1 MVLVPSTIHYKTLPK
16 SVLIDT
22 MRTEARQATRTAFL
36 VWVTE
41 RLNLRPGEGRLVL
54 LILLFTIGAFTAN
67 VLTYTA
73 AYALFLAKFDAQAL
87 PYVYIGESLV
97 STLLTL
103 LYLRFSRRYALLNM
117 LFGQILVMLATMIG
131 YRVGLLRWDAGW
143 FIFSLPIWYAVLNN
157 QVNAAFW
164 TLLGRLFNIQQ
175 GKRLFSLL
183 IAGQEVATV
192 SMGLLVPFLVG
203 WVGTPNLLLL
213 AALSMTGA
221 GWALRQIARRAPV
234 LYERE
239 AAEAESTDALPAS
252 GAKPTLWADPYIRLI
267 FAVLL
272 LFGLSDNIIDN
283 LFYQQAGSRFLD
295 QSQLATFLGAFTAIV
310 GGINLFCQLFLAS
323 PLLRRFGVQAIII
336 LTPVTLLAVTL
347 PFVLAGLIAPQSA
360 LVFWLAV
367 GMNLA
372 RRVTDKFDNTAGNL
386 LYQPLPQP
394 VRAQTQTILDGI
406 FAPVIGG
413 VAGLLLLYLNNVLAF
428 TPLQLALVLL
438 PLVIVWLFVATR
450 VGRLYGQRV
459 QQALRRRLIQGNS
472 AFQPDRAGLD
482 ALRQHLTDPQP
493 GSVLYALGVLEAT
506 DGATLSEVLPPLL
519 DHPSPAVRLDVLAR
533 LERLNDPA
541 FLPAIQQTLQRDRD
555 RRVQAA
561 ALQAVAAL
569 GGLTETAEI
578 DHYLGA
584 DALHLRQAAII
595 GLLRSGALEGILAV
609 GETLTHLVASP
620 VVTDRIFAAQV
631 LGESRLAGLY
641 RPLLKLLHDGDAKVR
656 QAALAAVAKIQHPQL
671 WPVVITALSVP
682 QTRAAAQTALIAGG
696 EAVLP
701 TLLQAAAQAGP
712 VLAPNRAL
720 WLALAP
726 IFGRIAAPQSCAF
739 LVTQLPCPDVV
750 VRTAL
755 LSALHQCGYQA
766 DAGTRPFLEAELR
779 AEIAHAGWTLTHLVA
794 IGEPAPGPLLL
805 LRNALQADLAE
816 QQARLLLWLALLYD
830 PATLQRVRTALALT
844 PGLRRTPTEE
854 QRAYALETL
863 DLLLTKAVSKQ
874 ILLLLDDL
882 PPAQQ
887 LKQLAGEATRTLLP
901 LPRQLAALITGDERW
916 VAPWLKVVALY
927 AIAHALPAVQHD
939 PALQAAVALAV
950 TDADP
955 LVQETAAWVKLGLNN
970 GAADSRL
977 GAGLPA
983 PGALLTVEK
992 VLILQRVEIFAAMP
1006 ATILVEI
1013 ADHLQEQFTPAGA
1026 IIFRQGAP
1034 GESIY
1039 FIVTGAVEALDGERV
1054 FTQMGEGEIFGEM
1067 ALLDGE
1073 PRTATIRTTAPTH
1086 LLSLDQAPFYE
1097 LMDEH
1102 IEIARG
1108 VIAVLAQRL
1117 RARTADFSRLQAQVG
1132 EIGG

>member
-1 MVLVPSTIHYKTLPK
+1 MRSKT
-16 SVLIDT
+16 
-22 MRTEARQATRTAFL
+22 RQTTRIAFL
-36 VWVTE
+36 VWVAE
-41 RLNLRPGEGRLVL
+41 RLNLRPGESRLVV
-54 LILLFTIGAFTAN
+54 LILLYTIGAFTAN

-103 LYLRFSRRYALLNM
+103 LYLRLSQRYALLNM
-117 LFGQILVMLATMIG
+117 LFGQLFVMLVTMIG
-131 YRVGLLRWDAGW
+131 YRIGLLRWDTGW

-157 QVNAAFW
+157 QVNSAFW

-221 GWALRQIARRAPV
+221 GWALRQIARWAPV

-239 AAEAESTDALPAS
+239 GAETESTDAIAES
-252 GAKPTLWADPYIRLI
+252 GARPALWADPYIRLI
-267 FAVLL
+267 IAVLL

-283 LFYQQAGSRFLD
+283 LFYQQAGSRFFD
-295 QSQLATFLGAFTAIV
+295 QTQLATFLGAFTAIV
-310 GGINLFCQLFLAS
+310 GGINLFCQLLLAS
-323 PLLRRFGVQAIII
+323 PLLRRFGVHAIIV
-336 LTPVTLLAVTL
+336 LTPVTLLAVTV
-347 PFVLAGLIAPQSA
+347 PFVLTGWIAPQSA
-360 LVFWLAV
+360 LLFWLAV
-367 GMNLA
+367 VMNLA

-386 LYQPLPQP
+386 LYQPLPPP
-394 VRAQTQTILDGI
+394 VRAHTQTILDGI
-406 FAPVIGG
+406 FAPIVGG
-413 VAGLLLLYLNNVLAF
+413 MAGLLLLYLNNVLAF
-428 TPLQLALVLL
+428 TALQLALVLL

-506 DGATLSEVLPPLL
+506 DRATLTEVLPPLL
-519 DHPSPAVRLDVLAR
+519 NHPSPAVRLDVLVR

-541 FLPAIQQTLQRDRD
+541 LLPVIQQTLMRDD
-555 RRVQAA
+555 EPRVQAA
-561 ALQAVAAL
+561 ALQTVAAL
-569 GGLTETAEI
+569 GGLTEAGDI

-584 DALHLRQAAII
+584 DAPHLRQAAMI

-609 GETLTHLVASP
+609 GETLTRLVASSM
-620 VVTDRIFAAQV
+620 VADRIFAAQV

-641 RPLLKLLHDGDAKVR
+641 RPLLKLLHDPETRVR
-656 QAALAAVAKIQHPQL
+656 QAALGAVAKIQHPQL
-671 WPVVITALSVP
+671 WPVVAATLAVP
-682 QTRAAAQTALIAGG
+682 QTRASAQMALIAGG

-701 TLLQAAAQAGP
+701 TLLQVAAQAGP
-712 VLAPNRAL
+712 VTAHNRSL
-720 WLALAP
+720 WLALAHV
-726 IFGRIAAPQSCAF
+726 FGRIAASQSCEF
-739 LVTQLPCPDVV
+739 LVTQLTCPDVL

-755 LSALHQCGYQA
+755 LTALHQCGYRA
-766 DAGTRPFLEAELR
+766 DTATRPLLEAELR
-779 AEIAHAGWTLTHLVA
+779 AEIAHAGWTLTHLAA
-794 IGEPAPGPLLL
+794 IGEPTPAPLLL
-805 LRNALQADLAE
+805 LRNALHADLAE
-816 QQARLLLWLALLYD
+816 QQVRLLLWLALLYD

-844 PGLRRTPTEE
+844 PGLRRTPTAE

-863 DLLLTKAVSKQ
+863 DLLLSKAVGKQ
-874 ILLLLDDL
+874 LLVLLDEL
-882 PPAQQ
+882 TPAQQ
-887 LKQLAGEATRTLLP
+887 LKQLTGDATRTPLP
-901 LPRQLAALITGDERW
+901 LPQQLAALITGDERW
-916 VAPWLKVVALY
+916 VAPWLRAVALY
-927 AIAHALPAVQHD
+927 TITHTLPAVQRD
-939 PALQAAVALAV
+939 PAVQEAV
-950 TDADP
+950 TLAAAATDP
-955 LVQETAAWVKLGLNN
+955 LVQETATWMKMGLNN
-970 GAADSRL
+970 VTTASRL
-977 GAGLPA
+977 SALPS

-1013 ADHLQEQFTPAGA
+1013 ATRLQEQFTPSGA
-1026 IIFRQGAP
+1026 IIFTQGAP
-1034 GESIY
+1034 GDSIY
-1039 FIVTGAVEALDGERV
+1039 FIVAGAVEALDGERI
-1054 FTQMGEGEIFGEM
+1054 FTRMGEGEIFGEM

-1102 IEIARG
+1102 IEIAQG
-1108 VIAVLAQRL
+1108 VIHVLLQRL
-1117 RARTADFSRLQAQVG
+1117 RARTADLNRLQAQLAVVQCKAPLS
-1132 EIGG
+1132 

>member
-1 MVLVPSTIHYKTLPK
+1 MRSKT
-16 SVLIDT
+16 
-22 MRTEARQATRTAFL
+22 RQTTRTAFL
-36 VWVTE
+36 VWVAE
-41 RLNLRPGEGRLVL
+41 RLNLRPGESRLVV
-54 LILLFTIGAFTAN
+54 LILLYTIGAFTAN

-103 LYLRFSRRYALLNM
+103 LYLRLSQRYVLRNM
-117 LFGQILVMLATMIG
+117 LFGQLFVMLVTMVG
-131 YRVGLLRWDAGW
+131 YRVGLLRWDTGW

-157 QVNAAFW
+157 QVNSAFW

-192 SMGLLVPFLVG
+192 SMGVLVPFLVG

-234 LYERE
+234 LSGRE
-239 AAEAESTDALPAS
+239 GAETENTDALPES
-252 GAKPTLWADPYIRLI
+252 GARPALWADPYIRLI
-267 FAVLL
+267 IAVLL

-295 QSQLATFLGAFTAIV
+295 QTQLATFLGAFTAIV
-310 GGINLFCQLFLAS
+310 GGINLLCQLFLAS
-323 PLLRRFGVQAIII
+323 PLLRRFGVHAIIV

-347 PFVLAGLIAPQSA
+347 PFVLTGWIAPQSA
-360 LVFWLAV
+360 IVFWLAV
-367 GMNLA
+367 VMNLA

-386 LYQPLPQP
+386 LYQPLPPP
-394 VRAQTQTILDGI
+394 VRAHTQTILDGI
-406 FAPVIGG
+406 FAPIVGG
-413 VAGLLLLYLNNVLAF
+413 MAGLLLLYLNNVLAF
-428 TPLQLALVLL
+428 TALQLALVLL

-506 DGATLSEVLPPLL
+506 DPATLTEVLPPLL
-519 DHPSPAVRLDVLAR
+519 GHPSPAVRLDVLAR

-541 FLPAIQQTLQRDRD
+541 FLPAIQRTLACDTEP
-555 RRVQAA
+555 RVQAV
-561 ALQAVAAL
+561 ALQTVAAL
-569 GGLTETAEI
+569 GGLTEAGDI

-584 DALHLRQAAII
+584 DGPHLRQAAMI

-609 GETLTHLVASP
+609 GETLTRLVASP
-620 VVTDRIFAAQV
+620 VVADRIFAAQV

-641 RPLLKLLHDGDAKVR
+641 RPLLKLLHDSEVKVR
-656 QAALAAVAKIQHPQL
+656 QAALRAVAKIQHPQL
-671 WPVVITALSVP
+671 WPVVISALTAP
-682 QTRAAAQTALIAGG
+682 QTRSAAQMALIAGG
-696 EAVLP
+696 AAVLP
-701 TLLQAAAQAGP
+701 ALQQAAAGAGP
-712 VLAPNRAL
+712 ATAHNRRL
-720 WLALAP
+720 WLALAHVC
-726 IFGRIAAPQSCAF
+726 GRIGSPQSCAI
-739 LVTQLPCPDVV
+739 LLPQLTCPDVV
-750 VRTAL
+750 ARTAIL
-755 LSALHQCGYQA
+755 NALQQCRYQA
-766 DAGTRPFLEAELR
+766 DAATRPLLETELR
-779 AEIAHAGWTLTHLVA
+779 AEIAHASWTLTHLAA
-794 IGEPAPGPLLL
+794 IGEPPPAPLLL
-805 LRNALQADLAE
+805 LRHALHADLAE

-874 ILLLLDDL
+874 LLILLDEL
-882 PPAQQ
+882 PPAQK
-887 LKQLAGEATRTLLP
+887 LKQLTGDSMRTPLP
-901 LPRQLAALITGDERW
+901 LPSQLAALLTGDERW
-916 VAPWLKVVALY
+916 VAPWPRAVALY
-927 AIAHALPAVQHD
+927 TIAHALPAVQLD
-939 PALQAAVALAV
+939 PTLQEAITIAATA
-950 TDADP
+950 ADP
-955 LVQETAAWVKLGLNN
+955 LVQETATWVRMGLNN
-970 GAADSRL
+970 PANVSRA
-977 GAGLPA
+977 GGLPS
-983 PGALLTVEK
+983 PGVLLTVEK

-1013 ADHLQEQFTPAGA
+1013 ATRLQERFTPADA
-1026 IIFRQGAP
+1026 IIFCQGAP
-1034 GESIY
+1034 GDSIY
-1039 FIVTGAVEALDGERV
+1039 FIVTGAVAALDGERI
-1054 FTQMGEGEIFGEM
+1054 FTRMGEGEIFGEM

-1073 PRTATIRTTAPTH
+1073 PRTATIRTTEPTH
-1086 LLSLDQAPFYE
+1086 LLSLDQTPFYE

-1108 VIAVLAQRL
+1108 VIHVLLQRL
-1117 RARTADFSRLQAQVG
+1117 RARTVELNQLQAQR
-1132 EIGG
+1132 

>member
-1 MVLVPSTIHYKTLPK
+1 
-16 SVLIDT
+16 
-22 MRTEARQATRTAFL
+22 MRTAARPATRTAFL
-36 VWVTE
+36 VWVAE
-41 RLNLRPGEGRLVL
+41 RLNLRPGESRLVM
-54 LILLFTIGAFTAN
+54 LILLYTIGAFTAN

-103 LYLRFSRRYALLNM
+103 LYLRFSRRYALINM
-117 LFGQILVMLATMIG
+117 LFGQLMIMVTTMVG
-131 YRVGLLRWDAGW
+131 YRIGLLRWEAGW

-192 SMGLLVPFLVG
+192 SMGLLVPLLVG

-221 GWALRQIARRAPV
+221 GLALRQIARRAPV
-234 LYERE
+234 LHERE
-239 AAEAESTDALPAS
+239 GAELESTEALPENSARP
-252 GAKPTLWADPYIRLI
+252 ALWADPYIRLI

-272 LFGLSDNIIDN
+272 LFGLSDNVIDN
-283 LFYQQAGSRFLD
+283 LFYQQAGNRFLD

-323 PLLRRFGVQAIII
+323 PLLRRFGVHAIIV
-336 LTPVTLLAVTL
+336 LTPVTLLAATV
-347 PFVLAGLIAPQSA
+347 PFVLAGLVAPQSA

-386 LYQPLPQP
+386 LYQPLPPP
-394 VRAQTQTILDGI
+394 VRAQTQTVLDGI
-406 FAPVIGG
+406 FAPVVGG
-413 VAGLLLLYLNNVLAF
+413 LAGLLLLYLNNVLAF
-428 TPLQLALVLL
+428 TTLQLALVLL
-438 PLVIVWLFVATR
+438 PLVVIWVLVATR
-450 VGRLYGQRV
+450 VGRLYAQRV
-459 QQALRRRLIQGNS
+459 QQALRHRLIQGNS

-482 ALRQHLTDPQP
+482 ALRQHLTDAQP

-506 DGATLSEVLPPLL
+506 DGATWREVLPPLL
-519 DHPSPAVRLDVLAR
+519 HHPSPAVRLDVLAR

-541 FLPAIQQTLQRDRD
+541 FLPAIQQTLQSDKD

-569 GGLTETAEI
+569 GGLTDVAEI
-578 DHYLGA
+578 DRYLDA
-584 DALHLRQAAII
+584 DAPHLRQAAII

-609 GETLTHLVASP
+609 GETLTRLVASP

-641 RPLLKLLHDGDAKVR
+641 RPLLRLLHDSDVKVR
-656 QAALAAVAKIQHPQL
+656 QTALSAVAKIQHPQL
-671 WPVVITALSVP
+671 WSVVISALAAAP
-682 QTRAAAQTALIAGG
+682 TRAAAQTALIAGG
-696 EAVLP
+696 EAPLP
-701 TLLQAAAQAGP
+701 ALQQAATGAGP
-712 VLAPNRAL
+712 ATPHNRHL
-720 WLALAP
+720 WLALAHVC
-726 IFGRIAAPQSCAF
+726 GRIGSSQSCAI
-739 LVTQLPCPDVV
+739 LLPQLTCPDIVA
-750 VRTAL
+750 RTAIL
-755 LSALHQCGYQA
+755 DALQQCRYQA
-766 DAGTRPFLEAELR
+766 DAATRPLLEAELR
-779 AEIAHAGWTLTHLVA
+779 AEIAHAKWTLTHLVA
-794 IGEPAPGPLLL
+794 LGEPAPASLLL
-805 LRNALQADLAE
+805 LRNALHADLAE

-844 PGLRRTPTEE
+844 PGLHRTPTDE

-874 ILLLLDDL
+874 LLILLDELT
-882 PPAQQ
+882 PTQQ
-887 LKQLAGEATRTLLP
+887 LKGLAGDAPRPPLSLPHQLAG
-901 LPRQLAALITGDERW
+901 IIGGDERW
-916 VAPWLKVVALY
+916 VAPWLRAIALY
-927 AIAHALPAVQHD
+927 TVAHALPTVRTD
-939 PALQAAVALAV
+939 PTLQETVATATAAV
-950 TDADP
+950 DP
-955 LVQETAAWVKLGLNN
+955 LVQETATWIKLGLVNRQH
-970 GAADSRL
+970 AT
-977 GAGLPA
+977 GLPS

-1013 ADHLQEQFTPAGA
+1013 AAHLQDRFTPAGA

-1034 GESIY
+1034 GDSIY

-1054 FTQMGEGEIFGEM
+1054 FTHMGEGEIFGEM

-1073 PRTATIRTTAPTH
+1073 PRTATIRTSEPTH
-1086 LLSLDQAPFYE
+1086 LLSLDQTPFYE

-1108 VIAVLAQRL
+1108 VIHVLAQRL
-1117 RARTADFSRLQAQVG
+1117 RARTADLHRLQAQVSRMVR
-1132 EIGG
+1132 

>member
-1 MVLVPSTIHYKTLPK
+1 
-16 SVLIDT
+16 
-22 MRTEARQATRTAFL
+22 MRTEVRPATQPAFL

-41 RLNLRPGEGRLVL
+41 RFNLRPGESRLVA

-67 VLTYTA
+67 VLAYTA
-73 AYALFLAKFDAQAL
+73 AYALFLDKFDAQSL
-87 PYVYIGESLV
+87 PYIYIGESII

-103 LYLRFSRRYALLNM
+103 LYLRLSRRYALLNM
-117 LFGQILVMLATMIG
+117 LFGQLFVMLVTMLA
-131 YRVGLLRWDAGW
+131 YRVGLLRWDSGW

-239 AAEAESTDALPAS
+239 GAETESTDALPAS

-272 LFGLSDNIIDN
+272 LFGLSDNVIDN
-283 LFYQQAGSRFLD
+283 LFYQQAGSRFVD

-310 GGINLFCQLFLAS
+310 GGINLLCQLFLAS
-323 PLLRRFGVQAIII
+323 PLLRRFGVHAIIV
-336 LTPVTLLAVTL
+336 LTPVTLLAATV
-347 PFVLAGLIAPQSA
+347 PFVLVGLVAPLSP

-367 GMNLA
+367 TMNVA

-386 LYQPLPQP
+386 LYQPLPP
-394 VRAQTQTILDGI
+394 PLRAQTQTILDGI
-406 FAPVIGG
+406 FAPVVGG
-413 VAGLLLLYLNNVLAF
+413 MAGLLLLYLNNVLAF
-428 TPLQLALVLL
+428 TPLQLGLVLL
-438 PLVIVWLFVATR
+438 PLALVWVFVATR
-450 VGRLYGQRV
+450 VGRLYAQRV

-482 ALRQHLTDPQP
+482 ALRQHLTDAQP

-506 DGATLSEVLPPLL
+506 DGATLNEVLPPLL
-519 DHPSPAVRLDVLAR
+519 DYPSPAVRLDVLAR

-541 FLPAIQQTLQRDRD
+541 LLPAIQQTLHSDREP
-555 RRVQAA
+555 RVQAA
-561 ALQAVAAL
+561 ALQTLAAL
-569 GGLTETAEI
+569 GGLTEAVEI
-578 DHYLGA
+578 DHYLAA
-584 DALHLRQAAII
+584 DEPHLRQAAMI

-609 GETLTHLVASP
+609 GETLTRLVASP
-620 VVTDRIFAAQV
+620 AVADRIFAAQV

-641 RPLLKLLHDGDAKVR
+641 RPLLKLLHDREAKVR
-656 QAALAAVAKIQHPQL
+656 QAALSAVAKIQHPQL
-671 WPVVITALSVP
+671 WPVVVTALSVS

-712 VLAPNRAL
+712 VRAHNRTV
-720 WLALAP
+720 WLALAH
-726 IFGRIAAPQSCAF
+726 IFGRIAAPHSCAF
-739 LVTQLPCPDVV
+739 LVTQLTCPDVV
-750 VRTAL
+750 VRTAIL
-755 LSALHQCGYQA
+755 TALHQCGYRA
-766 DAGTRPFLEAELR
+766 DAATRPLLETELR
-779 AEIAHAGWTLTHLVA
+779 AEIAHASWTLTHLVA
-794 IGEPAPGPLLL
+794 IGEAASGPLLL
-805 LRNALQADLAE
+805 LRNALYADLVE

-844 PGLRRTPTEE
+844 PGLRRTPTDE

-874 ILLLLDDL
+874 LLVLLDDL

-887 LKQLAGEATRTLLP
+887 LKQLTGDATRTPLP
-901 LPRQLAALITGDERW
+901 LPRQLAALITDGERW
-916 VAPWLKVVALY
+916 VAPWLRTVALY
-927 AIAHALPAVQHD
+927 AIAHALPAVQND
-939 PALQAAVALAV
+939 PTLQAAVNDAA
-950 TDADP
+950 TAADP

-970 GAADSRL
+970 GMVAGRG
-977 GAGLPA
+977 GAGLPS
-983 PGALLTVEK
+983 PGVLLTVEK

-1006 ATILVEI
+1006 AAILVEI
-1013 ADHLQEQFTPAGA
+1013 AAHLQEQFTPAGA
-1026 IIFRQGAP
+1026 TIFTQGAP

-1039 FIVTGAVEALDGERV
+1039 FIVTGAVEALDGARV
-1054 FTQMGEGEIFGEM
+1054 FTRMGEGEIFGEM

-1073 PRTATIRTTAPTH
+1073 PRTATIRATAPTH

-1117 RARTADFSRLQAQVG
+1117 RARTVDLNRLQAQLAA
-1132 EIGG
+1132 IGR